1 MFRRFHLF
9 IDANLA
15 RAAGLPV
22 WIRKEWKCPLRLKPS
37 PLERS
42 LFPFPL
48 QVLSSHL
55 TTLRQR
61 KTVLL

>member
-22 WIRKEWKCPLRLKPS
+22 WIGKEWKCQTLLKPS

-48 QVLSSHL
+48 QVLSSFL
-55 TTLRQR
+55 DNLAPA
-61 KTVLL
+61 